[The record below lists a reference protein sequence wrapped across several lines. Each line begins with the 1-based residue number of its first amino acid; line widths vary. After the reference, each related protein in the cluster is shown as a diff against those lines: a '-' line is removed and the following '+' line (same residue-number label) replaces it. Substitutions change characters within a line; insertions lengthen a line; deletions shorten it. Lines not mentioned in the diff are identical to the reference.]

1 MCTAHGCAP
10 CFRLAAGALRR
21 RLSCGKPYPI
31 SGLVATY
38 PLADFKRPPNP
49 SYLKDNRVGTPEHTR
64 TGTSES
70 RFCKVTDGRGCTVGG
85 PSLGSGLLFPEV
97 GPHHWLAVRR
107 QATHL
112 SALLSLTR
120 LHAQGLAGA
129 AGAGAL
135 CEAEWVP
142 LASHAPSFLC
152 QDTRA
157 RHSAWDGSSSQPGP
171 LSARPPSAS
180 LQSHHA
186 GCCLSMAE
194 ESTGGSKPTAGPSAG
209 GVRWCQTRGPD
220 TKGP

>member
-64 TGTSES
+64 TGTRES

-135 CEAEWVP
+135 REAEWVP
-142 LASHAPSFLC
+142 LASSVLPLPGHACP
-152 QDTRA
+152 A
-157 RHSAWDGSSSQPGP
+157 
-171 LSARPPSAS
+171 LSLGRELLPARPTFS
-180 LQSHHA
+180 
-186 GCCLSMAE
+186 
-194 ESTGGSKPTAGPSAG
+194 PTAQCQLTKPPCRLLPLYGRG
-209 GVRWCQTRGPD
+209 INRWLEANCRS
-220 TKGP
+220 